1 MRGPSGLYSGRPFT
15 LLTHLAEDLGSS
27 LRFGRPP
34 GLLDPGDGSPP
45 DRLVRRDGPSRSVL
59 WTADNLRFGLA
70 RPITSSYNS
79 ACNQAGAFGPIF
91 WSPIYPFKVK
101 DDDAG
106 EDTTGSKTT
115 GRYNSW
121 RLELYITGGGTALE
135 KPGNLFP
142 GFIEGDNVGKVATG
156 RLSMILDIV
165 RSVTRTLAMRLA
177 TRLGVTPGETHSS
190 ELGSCLA

>member
-1 MRGPSGLYSGRPFT
+1 MACDVNIPFPPVRGWSGWPFRFHFDLRALVVLRP
-15 LLTHLAEDLGSS
+15 D
-27 LRFGRPP
+27 
-34 GLLDPGDGSPP
+34 GLP
-45 DRLVRRDGPSRSVL
+45 
-59 WTADNLRFGLA
+59 
-70 RPITSSYNS
+70 TSSS
-79 ACNQAGAFGPIF
+79 SRCAACSQAGAFGPIF

-177 TRLGVTPGETHSS
+177 THLGVTPGETHSS